1 MLNQHVAPVL
11 IILSILL
18 LTTRCTIGEEVQS
31 EIEKSKTTVQIRN
44 NTKDTIYQ
52 IFVYYDQENSS
63 WTSIG
68 HWKIAPYSNFNK
80 EIFADQDKPYKGRF
94 YLKAMNSALNRGDL
108 KYFCIDPTNTF
119 EILNSDRIK
128 CIDKAKFIRY
138 YIKPGI
144 NKMIINP

>member
-1 MLNQHVAPVL
+1 MLNQNIIPTLVVL
-11 IILSILL
+11 FNLL
-18 LTTRCTIGEEVQS
+18 LITRCTIGEDVQS
-31 EIEKSKTTVQIRN
+31 ESKKNNTTVQIRN

-52 IFVYYDQENSS
+52 IFVYYDQENNS
-63 WTSIG
+63 WTSSG
-68 HWKIAPYSNFNK
+68 HWKIAPYSDFSR
-80 EIFADQDKPYKGRF
+80 EIFASPNKPYKGRF

-108 KYFCIDPTNTF
+108 KYFCVDPTNAF

-138 YIKPGI
+138 YIKPGM

>member
-1 MLNQHVAPVL
+1 MLNQSVIPVS

-31 EIEKSKTTVQIRN
+31 EIEKSNTTVQIRN
-44 NTKDTIYQ
+44 NTKDTIHQ

-80 EIFADQDKPYKGRF
+80 DFFAAHDKPYKGRF
-94 YLKAMNSALNRGDL
+94 YIKAMNSALNRSDL
-108 KYFCIDPTNTF
+108 KYFCIDATNAF